1 MSQRVGYLNE
11 AGRDELARAL
21 RLHGRATRSGVGRRE
36 VELRADFEEQLAAR
50 YEIDDVCWSE
60 VAHTAEVARIE
71 ADDVIA
77 MRCVELG
84 IPHEFRPRL
93 ELDFYDGQYVLTNHV
108 ARLRQRAQR
117 RIREMARATKA
128 EINDGE
134 ARLQTE
140 LLARDITSDEAPAFL
155 TRLPSVE
162 ELMPMLQLW
171 DLDTPEAEAED
182 PRRRR
187 GRPLAD

>member
-1 MSQRVGYLNE
+1 MSQRVGYLTE
-11 AGRDELARAL
+11 AGRNELARGI
-21 RLHGRATRSGVGRRE
+21 RLHARATRSGVEHRE

-60 VAHTAEVARIE
+60 ATQTAELARIE

-93 ELDFYDGQYVLTNHV
+93 ELDFYDGQSDLTNHL

-117 RIREMARATKA
+117 RIREMAKATKA

-171 DLDTPEAEAED
+171 DLDTPGAE
-182 PRRRR
+182 
-187 GRPLAD
+187 